1 MTFLNMLF
9 NKSNQILFRK
19 FLFAVTHVVVGFVCI
34 DVKLDSV
41 RCVVLVIFDSD
52 WVEVWIAQEF

>member
-9 NKSNQILFRK
+9 NKSYQILFRK
-19 FLFAVTHVVVGFVCI
+19 FLFAVTQVVVGFVCI
-34 DVKLDSV
+34 DVKLNSV